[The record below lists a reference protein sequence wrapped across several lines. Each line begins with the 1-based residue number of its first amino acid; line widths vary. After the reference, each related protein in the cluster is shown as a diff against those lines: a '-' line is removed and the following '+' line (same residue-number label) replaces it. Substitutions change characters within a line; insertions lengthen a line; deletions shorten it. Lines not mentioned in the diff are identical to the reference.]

1 MPEQKMVDIDTSG
14 NPVDVDIDSKEEEQ
28 QQDEVAVQEEQ
39 QDTSV
44 REVKANQEDDSEL
57 DDHSDKVQ
65 KRIDKLTAKMREAE
79 RREQAALEY
88 AEGLKK
94 QYSDLDTKY
103 KKLDDGYLNE
113 FKNRVEVSKTAL
125 QDKYAKA
132 VQAGDVKAQ
141 VEAQEELTR
150 LTIDAERLRATQ
162 ARQSKEPEQG
172 TEVKTDGIPKAPEQK
187 KPDPKA
193 EAWAQKNPWF
203 GSDEPMT
210 YTVFSIHKKLV
221 SEEGFDPNSDE
232 YYSEIDKRMKKEFPH
247 KFSHEADVNV
257 STDDRP
263 VQTVA
268 SASRSQSKNARK
280 TVRLT
285 PSQVAI
291 AKKLGVPLTE
301 YAKYANK
308 GGQA

>member
-28 QQDEVAVQEEQ
+28 QQDEVAVQQEEE

-44 REVKANQEDDSEL
+44 REVKADQEDSEL

-172 TEVKTDGIPKAPEQK
+172 TEVKTDETPKAPEQK

-221 SEEGFDPNSDE
+221 SEEGFDPSSDE

>member
-1 MPEQKMVDIDTSG
+1 MPEKMVDIDTSG
-14 NPVDVDIDSKEEEQ
+14 NPVDVDIKEEQ
-28 QQDEVAVQEEQ
+28 KQEEVEVQ
-39 QDTSV
+39 QEKEQDTSV
-44 REVKANQEDDSEL
+44 REVKSDQPQEDTEL
-57 DDHSDKVQ
+57 DEHSDKVQ

-79 RREQAALEY
+79 RREAAALEY
-88 AEGLKK
+88 AEGIKK
-94 QYSDLDTKY
+94 QYSELDNKY

-113 FKNRVEVSKTAL
+113 FKNRVEVSKAAL
-125 QDKYAKA
+125 QEKYANA
-132 VQAGDVKAQ
+132 VKAGDVKAQ
-141 VEAQEELTR
+141 VEAQEELTK
-150 LTIDAERLRATQ
+150 LTIDSERLRATQ
-162 ARQSKEPEQG
+162 ARQSKEGEQG
-172 TEVKTDGIPKAPEQK
+172 TEVKAEEPQKAPQQK

-193 EAWAQKNPWF
+193 EAWAEKNPWF

-221 SEEGFDPNSDE
+221 SEEGFDPTSDE

-263 VQTVA
+263 VQAVA
-268 SASRSQSKNARK
+268 SANRSQSKTARSK